1 MPHRR
6 PHADAS
12 ASAAHNPHASDSP
25 PLTGPC
31 CVGAK
36 SADFTEA
43 APVPTGAGHPLAGR
57 SDFADAIG
65 TTGEH
70 AAQPNVRASSTVHL
84 AGAIN
89 GRDGSPTPFPAPAPA
104 DAQAASD
111 QPSALRPGRAQ
122 TVRTWPL
129 LVLALPAVVAVWS
142 GWVGIGQMTGF
153 GQVHPLPGIWDS
165 LHLNSAIT
173 LPVGVEAYAAYALR
187 TWLSAST
194 TLSARTRQFAR
205 ASAIGSLL
213 LGMAGQIAYH
223 LLAQTGTTHA
233 PWGITT
239 AVSCLPVLV
248 LGMGAA
254 LAHLLRADS
263 CPADPRSQTDSTRPD
278 QAAGGDTQT
287 DHAAIR
293 IRPERLAQARAAA
306 ASLNAAGKH
315 VSRRSLR
322 TVGVHGSNAEL
333 GTVARLIAS
342 QLANQG
348 Q

>member
-1 MPHRR
+1 MPHD
-6 PHADAS
+6 PQPADTS
-12 ASAAHNPHASDSP
+12 ASTVQHAHPGDSP
-25 PLTGPC
+25 PRTIPRRVPAENAEFTG
-31 CVGAK
+31 A
-36 SADFTEA
+36 
-43 APVPTGAGHPLAGR
+43 VPTRAGTSGHPQARHCGSVDDIGLATEHIIQPGSGASR
-57 SDFADAIG
+57 TERLAPAISG
-65 TTGEH
+65 HG
-70 AAQPNVRASSTVHL
+70 
-84 AGAIN
+84 
-89 GRDGSPTPFPAPAPA
+89 GSPDLSGAAAAAHTAGEERPAPRPA
-104 DAQAASD
+104 
-111 QPSALRPGRAQ
+111 RAQ

-129 LVLALPAVVAVWS
+129 LVLALPAAVAVWS
-142 GWVGIGQMTGF
+142 GWVGIGQLTGF
-153 GQVHPLPGIWDS
+153 GQVHPLPGIWGS
-165 LHLNSAIT
+165 VHLDTAVT

-187 TWLSAST
+187 AWLSAST
-194 TLSARTRQFAR
+194 TISARTRQFAR

-248 LGMGAA
+248 LGMGTA
-254 LAHLLRADS
+254 LAHLQRADS
-263 CPADPRSQTDSTRPD
+263 CPAGPGGQADSTHPD
-278 QAAGGDTQT
+278 QAAGEDTQT
-287 DHAAIR
+287 DHAAIA

-306 ASLNAAGKH
+306 ASLNAAGKR

-322 TVGVHGSNAEL
+322 TAGVHGSNAEL